1 MEENKPLVQ
10 KAILVGMF
18 QGLKNEFDIE
28 SSMNELKELTLAA
41 EAEVAG
47 MIIQNKSK
55 IEVATYIGSGKVE
68 EVKLAVEA
76 NEANLVIFNDEL
88 SGAQMR
94 NLEALIDVTVIDRTA
109 LILDIFALRAQT
121 KIAKLQ
127 VELAQLKYR
136 LPRLIGLGG
145 NLSRTGGGI
154 GTRGPGEQKLEID
167 RRRIQERID
176 EIRKQIEEADKTRV
190 VQKQLREKKEVP
202 VVALVGYTNSGKSSL
217 MNCMLRLSGD
227 LDAER
232 HVFEKD
238 MLFATLDTYNRRIV
252 LEDKKSFI
260 LTDTVGFVSK
270 LPHTLVSAFKATLEE
285 ALNAD
290 LLLHVVD
297 ASNAD
302 YEMQMEVTS
311 RVLKELKADGIPM
324 ITVYNKID
332 KGHNVVVSEENAVFV
347 SARTEENIDILL
359 GKIKR
364 AIFSEHMVGEFLVP
378 YTEGGVS
385 SYLCET
391 YKVSEL
397 AYEETGTRIVAEVS
411 LADYNRYKAY
421 LIEKS

>member
-364 AIFSEHMVGEFLVP
+364 AIFSEHVVGEFLVP

>member
-176 EIRKQIEEADKTRV
+176 EILKQIEESDKISV
-190 VQKQLREKKEVP
+190 VQKKLREKKEVP